1 MTDIEIA
8 SSCKMKLIK
17 DVAKS
22 VGIDELIENYGN
34 YKAKINY
41 DKINKSKN
49 GKLVLVTSIHP
60 TPYGEG
66 KTTLS
71 IGINDALRKIGK
83 NSIVV
88 LREPSLGPYL
98 WDERW
103 RYWRWK
109 ISSCSYG

>member
-88 LREPSLGPYL
+88 LRAVAWSYF

>member
-41 DKINKSKN
+41 DKIKMVN
-49 GKLVLVTSIHP
+49 
-60 TPYGEG
+60 
-66 KTTLS
+66 
-71 IGINDALRKIGK
+71 
-83 NSIVV
+83 
-88 LREPSLGPYL
+88 
-98 WDERW
+98 WF
-103 RYWRWK
+103 
-109 ISSCSYG
+109 

>member
-1 MTDIEIA
+1 MIYMTDIEIA

-49 GKLVLVTSIHP
+49 VVAHCFNHFWKAPSGSLI
-60 TPYGEG
+60 YDN
-66 KTTLS
+66 
-71 IGINDALRKIGK
+71 IGTGAINCK
-83 NSIVV
+83 
-88 LREPSLGPYL
+88 
-98 WDERW
+98 
-103 RYWRWK
+103 
-109 ISSCSYG
+109 